1 LNILHIGNSGV
12 GTGITA
18 GLKKLGHNSRVLV
31 PTPHPFGFKE
41 DIILYPKG
49 EPAHFR
55 TIIKLKT
62 LLPLRDVDI
71 FHEHMLNFPFYNVLR
86 LRNTKA
92 KRVFHYHSSSRNQ
105 YEQDPPEGIYH
116 AKFLAVPTRL
126 KVNKNSIWIPLP
138 VDTETKKLPNPTL
151 EKNEV
156 IVGVG
161 SDFSDHTKGKF
172 LRMDLVNK
180 AIKNLQNKGYKIAT
194 LEFKNYKHD
203 KVLDYWKKI
212 DIFLDRFDLGFY
224 GFTVPEAAS
233 CGIPVLCD
241 IEEDME
247 QYVPNCPFLRTR
259 PAVDSIESNL
269 EYLLSLSNR
278 EQLSKKCR
286 EFAIQK
292 HDIVKVAAKCLEE
305 YKKILN

>member
-71 FHEHMLNFPFYNVLR
+71 FHEHMLNFPFFNVLR

-92 KRVFHYHSSSRNQ
+92 KRVFHYHSSRDQ
-105 YEQDPPEGIYH
+105 YEQDPPEGIYD
-116 AKFLAVPTRL
+116 AKFLAMPTRL
-126 KVNKNSIWIPLP
+126 NVNKNSIWIPLP
-138 VDTETKKLPNPTL
+138 IDTETKKITEPKV
-151 EKNEV
+151 EKKEV
-156 IVGVG
+156 IVGIG
-161 SDFSDHTKGKF
+161 SDFADRTKGKF
-172 LRMDLVNK
+172 LRVDLVNK
-180 AIKNLQNKGYKIAT
+180 AIKNLQNKGYKITT
-194 LEFKNYKHD
+194 LEFNNYKHR
-203 KVLDYWKKI
+203 VMDYWKQI
-212 DIFLDRFDLGFY
+212 DIWIDRFHLGFY
-224 GFTVPEAAS
+224 GFTAPEAAS

-247 QYVPNCPFLRTR
+247 QYVPNCPFMRTK
-259 PAVDSIESNL
+259 PSVDNIESNL
-269 EYLLSLSNR
+269 EYLLSYSNQ
-278 EQLSKKCR
+278 EHLGKKCR
-286 EFAIQK
+286 EYAIQK
-292 HDIVKVAAKCLEE
+292 HDEVNVAQKCLDE
-305 YKKILN
+305 YKRILN

>member
-1 LNILHIGNSGV
+1 MV
-12 GTGITA
+12 VVE
-18 GLKKLGHNSRVLV
+18 R
-31 PTPHPFGFKE
+31 PHPFGFKE
-41 DIILYPKG
+41 DIIMFPNKI
-49 EPAHFR
+49 PSHFKAIK
-55 TIIKLKT
+55 IIKT
-62 LLPLRDVDI
+62 LISLPDVNI
-71 FHEHMLNFPFYNVLR
+71 FHVHSLSNPVYNILR
-86 LRNTKA
+86 LRNA
-92 KRVFHYHSSSRNQ
+92 KRIFHYHSSRDQ
-105 YEQDPPEGIYH
+105 YEQDPPKGMYH
-116 AKFLAVPTRL
+116 AKFVAMPTRL

-138 VDTETKKLPNPTL
+138 VDTEAKNIQDPKLD
-151 EKNEV
+151 KNEV

-233 CGIPVLCD
+233 CGIPVLCN

-247 QYVPNCPFLRTR
+247 QYVPNCPFLRTK
-259 PAVDSIESNL
+259 PTVDNIESNL
-269 EYLLSLSNR
+269 EYLLSHSNR
-278 EQLSKKCR
+278 EQLGKKCR

-292 HDIVKVAAKCLEE
+292 HDIVKVVEKCLNE